1 MDFMTVKIV
10 RLDDYGRGIC
20 YVNDKITFVPNTC
33 LDEKIEIEIVKETKK
48 YNIGKIKSII
58 SSHRQNSFCPYSNDC
73 GGCSLSLM
81 TYEDTLSFKK
91 QKLEHLFKKFCN
103 LELNIPVIASP
114 KSLEYRNKITLHVKE
129 GVVGL
134 YKEETKEIISIDE
147 CKLVSFKVN
156 EFIKLIPEF
165 KIKNGTVVIRNN
177 YNMELLINFLTED
190 KLEIPNLTNFKI
202 VGILQNGKIIRGE
215 DFFIERLNNM
225 YFKVSYDAF
234 FQINL
239 GITEKL
245 FNLLV
250 ELAPKNK
257 NVLDLFCGTG
267 TLGLTLAPFSKKVY
281 GIEINKNATINATYN
296 AKINGLNNC
305 YYLCGDANKL
315 ISKIND
321 KIDLVIIDPPRS
333 GMSKE
338 GIELLKKVKAD
349 NIIYIAC
356 DPITL
361 ARDLNYLKNDYVV
374 KTAVGLDMFGF
385 TYHVECV
392 SVLYRK
398 SLEK

>member
-1 MDFMTVKIV
+1 MEVTIV

-20 YVNDKITFVPNTC
+20 YVKDKITFVPNAC
-33 LDEKIEIEIVKETKK
+33 VDDILEIEIIKEAKK

-58 SSHRQNSFCPYSNDC
+58 SSKRQNSFCPYSDIC

-81 TYEDTLSFKK
+81 SYEDTLSFKN
-91 QKLEHLFKKFCN
+91 QKLEHLFKKFCT

-114 KSLEYRNKITLHVKE
+114 KPLEYRNKITLHVKE
-129 GVVGL
+129 GIVGL
-134 YKEETKEIISIDE
+134 YKEETNEIVSINE
-147 CKLVSFKVN
+147 CKLVPYKVN
-156 EFIKLIPEF
+156 EFIRIIPKF
-165 KIKNGTVVIRNN
+165 NIQNGTVVIRNN
-177 YNMELLINFLTED
+177 YNMELLVNFITDDNINIPKLTE
-190 KLEIPNLTNFKI
+190 FKI
-202 VGILQNGKIIRGE
+202 VGILQNGKVLKGE
-215 DFFIERLNNM
+215 DFFIECLNNM

-239 GITEKL
+239 GITKKL
-245 FNLLV
+245 FDLLIG
-250 ELAPKNK
+250 LAPKDK

-281 GIEINKNATINATYN
+281 GIEINENATINATYN

-361 ARDLNYLKNDYVV
+361 ARDINYLKNDYVV

-398 SLEK
+398 SLKK

>member
-1 MDFMTVKIV
+1 MEVTIV

-20 YVNDKITFVPNTC
+20 YVKDKITFVPNAC
-33 LDEKIEIEIVKETKK
+33 VDEVLEIEIVKEAKK
-48 YNIGKIKSII
+48 YNIGKIKSVI
-58 SSHRQNSFCPYSNDC
+58 SSKRQNSFCPYSDIC

-81 TYEDTLSFKK
+81 SYEDTLSFKK
-91 QKLEHLFKKFCN
+91 QKLEHLFKKFCT

-114 KSLEYRNKITLHVKE
+114 KPLEYRNKITLHVKE
-129 GVVGL
+129 GIVGL
-134 YKEETKEIISIDE
+134 YKEETNEIVSISE
-147 CKLVSFKVN
+147 CKLVPYKVN
-156 EFIKLIPEF
+156 EFIRIIPNF
-165 KIKNGTVVIRNN
+165 NIQNGTVVIRNN
-177 YNMELLINFLTED
+177 YNMELLVNFITDDNIN
-190 KLEIPNLTNFKI
+190 IPNLTEFKI
-202 VGILQNGKIIRGE
+202 VGILQNGKVLKGE

-239 GITEKL
+239 GITKKL
-245 FNLLV
+245 FDLLIG
-250 ELAPKNK
+250 LAPKDK

-281 GIEINKNATINATYN
+281 GIEINENATINATYN

-338 GIELLKKVKAD
+338 GTDLLRKVKAD
-349 NIIYIAC
+349 TIIYIAC

-361 ARDLNYLKNDYVV
+361 ARDINYLKNDYGV

>member
-1 MDFMTVKIV
+1 MEVTIV
-10 RLDDYGRGIC
+10 SLDDYGRGIC
-20 YVNDKITFVPNTC
+20 YVKDIITFVPNAC
-33 LDEKIEIEIVKETKK
+33 VDDILEIEIVKEAKK
-48 YNIGKIKSII
+48 YNIGKIKSVI
-58 SSHRQNSFCPYSNDC
+58 SSKRQNSFCPYSDIC

-81 TYEDTLSFKK
+81 SYEDTLSFKK
-91 QKLEHLFKKFCN
+91 QKLEHLFKKFCT

-114 KSLEYRNKITLHVKE
+114 KPLEYRNKITLHVKE
-129 GVVGL
+129 GIVGL
-134 YKEETKEIISIDE
+134 YKEETNEIVSINE
-147 CKLVSFKVN
+147 CRLVPYKVN
-156 EFIKLIPEF
+156 EFIRIIPKF
-165 KIKNGTVVIRNN
+165 NIQNGTVVIRNN
-177 YNMELLINFLTED
+177 YNMELIVNFITDDNINL
-190 KLEIPNLTNFKI
+190 PNLTEFKI
-202 VGILQNGKIIRGE
+202 VGILKNGKVLKGE

-239 GITEKL
+239 GITKKL
-245 FNLLV
+245 FDLLIG
-250 ELAPKNK
+250 LAPKDK

-281 GIEINKNATINATYN
+281 GIEINENATINATYN

-338 GIELLKKVKAD
+338 GIDLLRKVKAD
-349 NIIYIAC
+349 TIIYIAC

-361 ARDLNYLKNDYVV
+361 ARDVNYLKNDYGV

>member
-1 MDFMTVKIV
+1 MEVTIV

-20 YVNDKITFVPNTC
+20 YVKDKITFVPNAC
-33 LDEKIEIEIVKETKK
+33 VDDILEIEIVKEAKK

-58 SSHRQNSFCPYSNDC
+58 TSKRKNSFCQYSDIC

-81 TYEDTLSFKK
+81 SYEDTLGFKK
-91 QKLEHLFKKFCN
+91 QKLEHIFKKFCH
-103 LELNIPVIASP
+103 EDINIPVIASP
-114 KSLEYRNKITLHVKE
+114 KPLEYRNKITLHVKE
-129 GVVGL
+129 GIVGL
-134 YKEETKEIISIDE
+134 YKEETNEIVSINE
-147 CKLVSFKVN
+147 CKLVPYKVN
-156 EFIKLIPEF
+156 EFIRIIPKF
-165 KIKNGTVVIRNN
+165 NIQNGTVVIRNN
-177 YNMELLINFLTED
+177 YNMELLVNFITDDNIN
-190 KLEIPNLTNFKI
+190 IPNLTEFKV
-202 VGILQNGKIIRGE
+202 VGILQNGKILKGE

-239 GITEKL
+239 GITKKL
-245 FNLLV
+245 FDLLIG
-250 ELAPKNK
+250 LAPKDK

-281 GIEINKNATINATYN
+281 GIEINENATINATYN

-338 GIELLKKVKAD
+338 GIDLLRKVKAD
-349 NIIYIAC
+349 TIIYIAC

-361 ARDLNYLKNDYVV
+361 ARDVNYLKND
-374 KTAVGLDMFGF
+374 TG
-385 TYHVECV
+385 
-392 SVLYRK
+392 
-398 SLEK
+398 

>member
-1 MDFMTVKIV
+1 MEVTIV

-20 YVNDKITFVPNTC
+20 YVKDKITFVPNAC
-33 LDEKIEIEIVKETKK
+33 VDDILEIEIIKEAKK

-58 SSHRQNSFCPYSNDC
+58 SSKRQNSFCPYSDIC

-81 TYEDTLSFKK
+81 SYEDTLGFKK
-91 QKLEHLFKKFCN
+91 QKLEHLFKKFCT

-114 KSLEYRNKITLHVKE
+114 KPLEYRNKITLHVKE
-129 GVVGL
+129 GIVGL
-134 YKEETKEIISIDE
+134 YKEETNEIVSINE
-147 CKLVSFKVN
+147 CKLVPYKVN
-156 EFIKLIPEF
+156 EFIRIIPKF
-165 KIKNGTVVIRNN
+165 NIQNGTVVIRNN
-177 YNMELLINFLTED
+177 YNMELLVNFITDDNIN
-190 KLEIPNLTNFKI
+190 IPNLTEFKI
-202 VGILQNGKIIRGE
+202 VGILQNGKVLKGE

-239 GITEKL
+239 GITKKL
-245 FNLLV
+245 FDLLIG
-250 ELAPKNK
+250 LAPKDK

-281 GIEINKNATINATYN
+281 GIEINENATINATYN

-361 ARDLNYLKNDYVV
+361 ARDINYLKNDYVV

-398 SLEK
+398 SLKK

>member
-1 MDFMTVKIV
+1 MEVTIV

-20 YVNDKITFVPNTC
+20 YVKDKITFVPNAC
-33 LDEKIEIEIVKETKK
+33 VDDILEIEIVKEAKK
-48 YNIGKIKSII
+48 YNIGKIKSVI
-58 SSHRQNSFCPYSNDC
+58 SSKRQNSFCPYSDIC

-81 TYEDTLSFKK
+81 SYEDTLSFKK
-91 QKLEHLFKKFCN
+91 QKLEHLFKKFCT

-114 KSLEYRNKITLHVKE
+114 KPLEYRNKITLHVKE
-129 GVVGL
+129 GIVGL
-134 YKEETKEIISIDE
+134 YKEETNEIVSINE
-147 CKLVSFKVN
+147 CRLVPYKVN
-156 EFIKLIPEF
+156 EFIRIIPKF
-165 KIKNGTVVIRNN
+165 NIQNGTVVIRNN
-177 YNMELLINFLTED
+177 YNMELIVNFITDDNINL
-190 KLEIPNLTNFKI
+190 PNLTEFKI
-202 VGILQNGKIIRGE
+202 VGILKNGKVLKGE

-239 GITEKL
+239 GITKKL
-245 FNLLV
+245 FDLLIG
-250 ELAPKNK
+250 LAPKDK

-281 GIEINKNATINATYN
+281 GIEINENATINATYN

-338 GIELLKKVKAD
+338 GIDLLRKVKAD
-349 NIIYIAC
+349 TIIYIAC

-361 ARDLNYLKNDYVV
+361 ARDVNYLKNDYGV

>member
-1 MDFMTVKIV
+1 MEVTIV

-20 YVNDKITFVPNTC
+20 YVKDKITFVPNTC
-33 LDEKIEIEIVKETKK
+33 VGDILEIEIIKEAKK

-58 SSHRQNSFCPYSNDC
+58 SSKRQNSFCPYSDIC

-81 TYEDTLSFKK
+81 SYEDTLGFKK
-91 QKLEHLFKKFCN
+91 QKLEHLFKKFCT

-114 KSLEYRNKITLHVKE
+114 KPLEYRNKITLHVKE
-129 GVVGL
+129 GIVGL
-134 YKEETKEIISIDE
+134 YKEETNEIVSINE
-147 CKLVSFKVN
+147 CKLVPYKVN
-156 EFIKLIPEF
+156 EFIRIIPKF
-165 KIKNGTVVIRNN
+165 NIQNGTVVIRNN
-177 YNMELLINFLTED
+177 YNMELLVNFITDDNIN
-190 KLEIPNLTNFKI
+190 IPNLTEFKI
-202 VGILQNGKIIRGE
+202 VGILQNGKVLKGE

-239 GITEKL
+239 GITKKL
-245 FNLLV
+245 FDLLIG
-250 ELAPKNK
+250 LAPKDK

-281 GIEINKNATINATYN
+281 GIEINENATINATYN

-338 GIELLKKVKAD
+338 GIDLLRKVKAD
-349 NIIYIAC
+349 TIIYIAC

-361 ARDLNYLKNDYVV
+361 ARDINYLKNDYGV

>member
-1 MDFMTVKIV
+1 MEVTIV
-10 RLDDYGRGIC
+10 RLDDYGRCIC
-20 YVNDKITFVPNTC
+20 YVKDNITFVPNAC
-33 LDEKIEIEIVKETKK
+33 VDDVLEIEIVKEAKK

-58 SSHRQNSFCPYSNDC
+58 SSKRQNSFCPYSDIC

-81 TYEDTLSFKK
+81 SYEDTLSFKK
-91 QKLEHLFKKFCN
+91 QKLEHLFKKFCT

-114 KSLEYRNKITLHVKE
+114 KPLEYRNKITLHVKE
-129 GVVGL
+129 GIVGL
-134 YKEETKEIISIDE
+134 YKEETNEIVSINE
-147 CKLVSFKVN
+147 CKLVPYKVN
-156 EFIKLIPEF
+156 EFIRIIPKF
-165 KIKNGTVVIRNN
+165 NIQNGTVVIRNN
-177 YNMELLINFLTED
+177 YNMELLVNFITDDNIN
-190 KLEIPNLTNFKI
+190 IPNLTEFKI
-202 VGILQNGKIIRGE
+202 VGILKNGKVLKGE

-239 GITEKL
+239 GITKKL
-245 FNLLV
+245 FDLLIG
-250 ELAPKNK
+250 LAPKNK

-281 GIEINKNATINATYN
+281 GIEINENATINATYN

-338 GIELLKKVKAD
+338 GIDLLRKVKAD
-349 NIIYIAC
+349 TIIYIAC

-361 ARDLNYLKNDYVV
+361 ARDVNYLKNDYGV
-374 KTAVGLDMFGF
+374 KTAVGLDMCGF

>member
-1 MDFMTVKIV
+1 MTVKIL

-33 LDEKIEIEIVKETKK
+33 IADEVEIEIIKETKK
-48 YNIGKIKSII
+48 YNIAMVKKII
-58 SSHRQNSFCPYSNDC
+58 SSNRQESFCPYSSTC

-81 TYEDTLSFKK
+81 KYEDTLTFKK
-91 QKLEHLFKKFCN
+91 QKLEHIFKKFCN
-103 LELNIPVIASP
+103 LDINIPAIASP
-114 KSLEYRNKITLHVKE
+114 NTLEYRNKITLHVKE
-129 GVVGL
+129 GRIGL
-134 YKEETKEIISIDE
+134 YKEETNEIVSIDE

-156 EFIKLIPEF
+156 EFIKLIPDF

-177 YNMELLINFLTED
+177 YNMEILANFITDD
-190 KLEIPNLTNFKI
+190 KLELPNLTNFKI
-202 VGILQNGKIIRGE
+202 VGILQNGHILRGE

-239 GITEKL
+239 GITEHL
-245 FNLLV
+245 FSLLL
-250 ELAPKNK
+250 ELAPKDK
-257 NVLDLFCGTG
+257 CVLDLFCGTG

-305 YYLCGDANKL
+305 FYLCGDANEL

-333 GMSKE
+333 GMSKN
-338 GIELLKKVKAD
+338 GIELLKKVNAND
-349 NIIYIAC
+349 IIYIAC

-361 ARDLNYLKNDYVV
+361 ARDINYLKNDYSIKSVI
-374 KTAVGLDMFGF
+374 GLDMFSF
-385 TYHVECV
+385 TYHVETICY
-392 SVLYRK
+392 LTK
-398 SLEK
+398 K